1 MVCFL
6 YTEVVHAFA
15 STGLRVDIQVRHR
28 ESEINKDHTA
38 PSPRSTKREQ
48 PAAPKRTKKRT
59 DRCLTHT
66 ATAGQHKHT
75 RCLG

>member
-48 PAAPKRTKKRT
+48 PAAPKRTRNA
-59 DRCLTHT
+59 LTAASHT